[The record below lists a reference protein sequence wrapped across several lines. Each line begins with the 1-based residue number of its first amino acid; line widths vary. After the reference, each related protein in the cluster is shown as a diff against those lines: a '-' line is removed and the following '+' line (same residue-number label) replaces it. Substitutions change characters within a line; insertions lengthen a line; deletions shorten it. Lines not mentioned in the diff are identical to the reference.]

1 MRTKMTLQSKTTKQ
15 ALEATAKQKA
25 REAFEAK
32 AVAVM
37 LAAAK
42 RRKAAGGLFRPP
54 NIVEFKL

>member
-1 MRTKMTLQSKTTKQ
+1 MTLQSKTTKQ